1 MKVNEAVE
9 VINGE
14 LSSTPSIS
22 YFTGVATQIDEVKKG
37 CLFIAR
43 NPDEIDGAVALG
55 AYGVVY
61 DKYVQMVDGEIA
73 WIKVASIYEAII
85 RLVRYKL
92 LREKIQ
98 IFFTSEVEYEIAHQ
112 ISTDEGIGFFDDD
125 LSEFLSFMAK
135 NPNLKGVLI
144 KNKKLLD
151 FVLEYVEALTPQEY
165 PFSVLVGTLFDTKI
179 SYKLA
184 QYNLKLP
191 SLFLPELASVI
202 DLFVSNQ
209 ISFDLAR
216 FSSLPYMQPNFVNM
230 RAKLVQY
237 GQTDRVVIT
246 ENDIERFKKYA
257 TYIAIHAKWGKL
269 ILLLPKGYEEIFDMI
284 AQNEIYQDKADLDR
298 LLKTQN
304 YNFALVYGM
313 DNSSLIDLLTIPHLD
328 PVLPLF

>member
-14 LSSTPSIS
+14 LASTPSIS
-22 YFTGVATQIDEVKKG
+22 SFNGVATRIDEVKRG
-37 CLFIAR
+37 CLFVAR

-61 DKYVQMVDGEIA
+61 DKYVQMIDGEIA
-73 WIKVASIYEAII
+73 WIKVSSIYDAMI
-85 RLVRYKL
+85 RLIRYKL
-92 LREKIQ
+92 LREKIEV
-98 IFFTSEVEYEIAHQ
+98 FFTSEVEYQIAHQ
-112 ISTDEGIGFFDDD
+112 INIDESIGFFDQD

-135 NPNLKGVLI
+135 NPDIRGIVI
-144 KNKKLLD
+144 KDKTLLD
-151 FVLEYVEALTPQEY
+151 LALEYVQAIVPQNY
-165 PFSVLVGTLFDTKI
+165 PFDVLVGTLFDVKI
-179 SYKLA
+179 SYKIS

-202 DLFVSNQ
+202 DLFMSNK
-209 ISFDLAR
+209 IAFDLR
-216 FSSLPYMQPNFVNM
+216 NFSSISYMQPNFINI

-246 ENDIERFKKYA
+246 EKDIERFKKYT
-257 TYIAIHAKWGKL
+257 TYIAMHAKWGKL
-269 ILLLPKGYEEIFDMI
+269 ILLLPKGYEGVFDMV
-284 AQNEIYQDKADLDR
+284 AQNEIYKDKTDLDH

-304 YNFALVYGM
+304 YNFALVFGM
-313 DNSSLIDLLTIPHLD
+313 DNAALIDLLTTPYLD